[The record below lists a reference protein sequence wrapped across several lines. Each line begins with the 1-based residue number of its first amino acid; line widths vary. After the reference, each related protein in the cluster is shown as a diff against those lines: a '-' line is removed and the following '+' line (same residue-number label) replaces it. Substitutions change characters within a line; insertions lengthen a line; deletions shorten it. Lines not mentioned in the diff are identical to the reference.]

1 MDNAK
6 TITPTDVPDQDD
18 LAGKRVFGLAP
29 CARLRSHGH
38 LSNLFTHLSEGL
50 FDRIQSAF
58 EFLFSP
64 TLSEREPGGLAAD
77 IVNLACHFDG
87 TSAKIFRSWVVDQLE
102 RDLPGGANSILV
114 SWAGKGRPGAMP
126 SPGWPVH
133 RLHRCGG

>member
-18 LAGKRVFGLAP
+18 LAGKRAFVLAL

-38 LSNLFTHLSEGL
+38 LSNLFTHLSEGQ

-58 EFLFSP
+58 EFLFAP
-64 TLSEREPGGLAAD
+64 TLSEREPG
-77 IVNLACHFDG
+77 
-87 TSAKIFRSWVVDQLE
+87 
-102 RDLPGGANSILV
+102 DLGGANSILA

-126 SPGWPVH
+126 SAGLPVH